1 MGEISWV
8 SIVHVPYLPK
18 PTGNKATNNV
28 HVHCS
33 FVKIIFVDPLR
44 RESGW
49 PEGIIVWVL
58 TSRICFDVVVLHV
71 SQTHQRQRFSF
82 LGSAA
87 G

>member
-1 MGEISWV
+1 MQACVRSSNVHTTTIVSLGEISWV

-33 FVKIIFVDPLR
+33 FVNIIFVDPLG

-49 PEGIIVWVL
+49 PEGI
-58 TSRICFDVVVLHV
+58 
-71 SQTHQRQRFSF
+71 
-82 LGSAA
+82 
-87 G
+87 